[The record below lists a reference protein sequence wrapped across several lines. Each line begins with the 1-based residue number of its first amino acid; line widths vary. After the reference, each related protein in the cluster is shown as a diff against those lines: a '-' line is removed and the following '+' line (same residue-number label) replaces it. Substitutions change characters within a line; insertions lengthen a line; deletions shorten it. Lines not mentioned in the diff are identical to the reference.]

1 MKIGA
6 ANAAQVAHEV
16 VHGNE
21 GGVVQGAHSFEHH
34 DAGLLGGIEHGACLA
49 LVRAQRL
56 LDDHV
61 LAARDAGEGLRHV
74 ECVGASEI
82 HGVYL
87 VAGGEILELG
97 EGA

>member
-16 VHGNE
+16 ANGNE
-21 GGVVQGAHSFEHH
+21 GGVVQGAHGFEHH
-34 DAGLLGGIEHGACLA
+34 DAGLLGGIEYSARLA

-56 LDDHV
+56 LGDHV
-61 LAARDAGEGLRHV
+61 LAARDAGEGLRRM
-74 ECVGASEI
+74 ERVGASEI
-82 HGVYL
+82 HGVHL